1 MRQLII
7 FISLAL
13 NLSAVK
19 SQGITDKYLHFGAG
33 YVLGAGATAWAMHFN
48 AKYPYE
54 IGLAVPTFVGLGK
67 EYYDFNH
74 GGTPEIADGVFTFY
88 GGLFG
93 AMTLKISTTR
103 NKSKKKPIKFYDE

>member
-1 MRQLII
+1 M
-7 FISLAL
+7 
-13 NLSAVK
+13 
-19 SQGITDKYLHFGAG
+19 
-33 YVLGAGATAWAMHFN
+33 LGAGATAWAMHFD

-67 EYYDFNH
+67 EYYDFT
-74 GGTPEIADGVFTFY
+74 GRGTAEWADGLFTFY

-103 NKSKKKPIKFYDE
+103 NKPKKEPIQF